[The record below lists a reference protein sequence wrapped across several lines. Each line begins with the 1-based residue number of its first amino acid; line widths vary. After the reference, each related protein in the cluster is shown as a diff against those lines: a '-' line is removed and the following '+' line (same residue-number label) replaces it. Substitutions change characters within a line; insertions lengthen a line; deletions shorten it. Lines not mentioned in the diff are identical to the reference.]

1 MGPSLGAH
9 DAMMPWY
16 LPGLVN
22 IHTLRTGKKH
32 LIYFQWVNHYKWQF
46 SIAMLLYQRVILIYQ
61 PQIDSE
67 QFMKSAKYGDVIVYN
82 IFVKSP
88 LGALY
93 MDT

>member
-1 MGPSLGAH
+1 
-9 DAMMPWY
+9 
-16 LPGLVN
+16 
-22 IHTLRTGKKH
+22 
-32 LIYFQWVNHYKWQF
+32 
-46 SIAMLLYQRVILIYQ
+46 MLLYQRLILIYQ

-67 QFMKSAKYGDVIVYN
+67 QFMKSAKDGDVIIYN